1 MSHWVYSAIIVAI
14 ASAFLGLT
22 VSALV
27 IRRIYH
33 GSRPRPAIALLL
45 FSLLGLSLAQMIEQ
59 TRVLAFRASYDG
71 YVDQGVFFDLYNA
84 TWNVASS
91 KVIMAMSLSA
101 AAALKLGLYCDRED
115 EEIVAWAFLT
125 AGGTFFVWVALS
137 MVFDYLI

>member
-1 MSHWVYSAIIVAI
+1 MNHWVYSAIAVAI
-14 ASAFLGLT
+14 MSAALGLG
-22 VSALV
+22 VSAMV

-45 FSLLGLSLAQMIEQ
+45 FSLLGLSFAQMIEQ

-71 YVDQGVFFDLYNA
+71 YVDRGIFFDLYNA

-115 EEIVAWAFLT
+115 DVIVAWAAT
-125 AGGTFFVWVALS
+125 AAVGTVTAWVALS
-137 MVFDYLI
+137 VVFDYLI